1 MNNVNSHWGVELIPI
16 LIKQGS
22 DTLAVILPGIGYT
35 IDRVT
40 LEYSSELALKL
51 GFDLLKVEY
60 GFQVARK
67 EFNVEKEFDII
78 VEETLEIVENALSE
92 NYKNIVIIGK
102 SIGTCVQNLL
112 NDRIE
117 GYNIENIYIS
127 PINKTVEMGIKENSL
142 VITGT
147 KDPLLSKENLE
158 KIKDISGSDLVTIK
172 DGNHALN
179 IEKDPIKS
187 LRSQTE
193 VIEFMEGFLYK
204 KIIEK

>member
-1 MNNVNSHWGVELIPI
+1 MDNINSHWGVELIPT

-78 VEETLEIVENALSE
+78 VEETLEIVENALDES
-92 NYKNIVIIGK
+92 YKNIVIIGK

-112 NDRIE
+112 NDRIK
-117 GYNIENIYIS
+117 GYNIENVYIS

-158 KIKDISGSDLVTIK
+158 KIKDISGADLVTIK

-193 VIEFMEGFLYK
+193 VIEFIEGFLYK

>member
-1 MNNVNSHWGVELIPI
+1 MNNINSHWGVELIPT

-78 VEETLEIVENALSE
+78 VEETLEIVENALDES
-92 NYKNIVIIGK
+92 YKNIVIIGK

-112 NDRIE
+112 NNRIK
-117 GYNIENIYIS
+117 GYNIENVYIS

-158 KIKDISGSDLVTIK
+158 KIKDISGADLVTIK

-193 VIEFMEGFLYK
+193 VIEFIEGFLYK

>member
-1 MNNVNSHWGVELIPI
+1 MNNVNSHWGVELIPT

-22 DTLAVILPGIGYT
+22 DTLVVILPGIGYT

-78 VEETLEIVENALSE
+78 VEETLEIVQNALNES
-92 NYKNIVIIGK
+92 YKNIVIIGK

-158 KIKDISGSDLVTIK
+158 KIKDISGADLVTIK

>member
-1 MNNVNSHWGVELIPI
+1 MNNVNSHWGVELIPT

-67 EFNVEKEFDII
+67 EFNLEKEFDII
-78 VEETLEIVENALSE
+78 VEETLEIVQNALNE

-158 KIKDISGSDLVTIK
+158 KIKDISGADLVTIK

>member
-1 MNNVNSHWGVELIPI
+1 MNNVNSHWGVELIPT

-78 VEETLEIVENALSE
+78 VEETLEIVENSLSE

-158 KIKDISGSDLVTIK
+158 KIKDISGADLVTIK

>member
-1 MNNVNSHWGVELIPI
+1 MNNVNSHWGVELIPT

-78 VEETLEIVENALSE
+78 VEETLEIVQNALSE

-112 NDRIE
+112 NDRIK
-117 GYNIENIYIS
+117 GYNIENVYIS

-147 KDPLLSKENLE
+147 KEPLLSKENLE
-158 KIKDISGSDLVTIK
+158 KIRDISGADLVTIK
-172 DGNHALN
+172 DGNHSLN

-193 VIEFMEGFLYK
+193 VIEFIEGFLYK
-204 KIIEK
+204 KIIKK

>member
-1 MNNVNSHWGVELIPI
+1 MNNVNSHWGVELIPT

-78 VEETLEIVENALSE
+78 VEETLEIVENALDES
-92 NYKNIVIIGK
+92 YKNIVIIGK

-112 NDRIE
+112 NDRIK
-117 GYNIENIYIS
+117 GYNIENVYIS

-158 KIKDISGSDLVTIK
+158 KIKDISGADLVTIK

-193 VIEFMEGFLYK
+193 VIEFIEGFLYK

>member
-1 MNNVNSHWGVELIPI
+1 MNNVNSHWGVELIPT

-147 KDPLLSKENLE
+147 KDPLISKENLE
-158 KIKDISGSDLVTIK
+158 KIKDISGADLVTIK

>member
-1 MNNVNSHWGVELIPI
+1 MNNINSHWGVELIPT

-78 VEETLEIVENALSE
+78 VEETLEIVENALDES
-92 NYKNIVIIGK
+92 YKNIVIIGK

-112 NDRIE
+112 NDRIK
-117 GYNIENIYIS
+117 GYNIENVYIS

-158 KIKDISGSDLVTIK
+158 KIKDISGADLVTIK

-193 VIEFMEGFLYK
+193 VIEFIEGFLYK

>member
-1 MNNVNSHWGVELIPI
+1 MNNVNSHWGVELIPT

-78 VEETLEIVENALSE
+78 VEETLEIVQNALSE

-158 KIKDISGSDLVTIK
+158 KIKDISGADLVTIK

>member
-1 MNNVNSHWGVELIPI
+1 MNNVNSHWGVELIPT

-78 VEETLEIVENALSE
+78 VEETLEIVENALDES
-92 NYKNIVIIGK
+92 YKNIVIIGK

-112 NDRIE
+112 NNRIK
-117 GYNIENIYIS
+117 GYNIENVYIS

-158 KIKDISGSDLVTIK
+158 KIKDISGADLVTIK

-193 VIEFMEGFLYK
+193 VIEFIEGVLYK

>member
-1 MNNVNSHWGVELIPI
+1 MNNVNSHWGVELIPT

-147 KDPLLSKENLE
+147 KDPLLAKENLE

-204 KIIEK
+204 KIIEN

>member
-1 MNNVNSHWGVELIPI
+1 MNNVNSHWGVELIPT

-78 VEETLEIVENALSE
+78 VEETLEIVQNALSE

-127 PINKTVEMGIKENSL
+127 PINKTVEMEIKENSL

-158 KIKDISGSDLVTIK
+158 KIKDISGADLVTIK

>member
-1 MNNVNSHWGVELIPI
+1 MNNVNSHWGVELIPT

-158 KIKDISGSDLVTIK
+158 KID
-172 DGNHALN
+172 
-179 IEKDPIKS
+179 
-187 LRSQTE
+187 R
-193 VIEFMEGFLYK
+193 
-204 KIIEK
+204 IIFNVFKVYDYEIYIYNYY

>member
-1 MNNVNSHWGVELIPI
+1 MNNVNSHWGVELIPT

-127 PINKTVEMGIKENSL
+127 PINKTLEMGIKENSL

-158 KIKDISGSDLVTIK
+158 KIKDISGADLVTIK

>member
-1 MNNVNSHWGVELIPI
+1 MNNVNSHWGVELIPT

-67 EFNVEKEFDII
+67 EFNVEKEFNII
-78 VEETLEIVENALSE
+78 VEETLEIVQNALNE

-158 KIKDISGSDLVTIK
+158 KIKNISRADLVTIK

-187 LRSQTE
+187 LKSQTE

>member
-1 MNNVNSHWGVELIPI
+1 MNNVNSHWGVELIPT

-67 EFNVEKEFDII
+67 EFNVEKEFNII
-78 VEETLEIVENALSE
+78 VEETLEIVQNALNE

-158 KIKDISGSDLVTIK
+158 KIKNISGADLVPIK

-187 LRSQTE
+187 LKSQTE

>member
-1 MNNVNSHWGVELIPI
+1 MNNVNSHWGVELIPA

-147 KDPLLSKENLE
+147 KDPLISKENLE

>member
-1 MNNVNSHWGVELIPI
+1 MNNVNSHWGVELIPT

-78 VEETLEIVENALSE
+78 VEETLEIVENALNES
-92 NYKNIVIIGK
+92 YKNIVIIGK

-127 PINKTVEMGIKENSL
+127 PINKTVEMGIKEDSL

-158 KIKDISGSDLVTIK
+158 KIKDISGADLVTIK

-204 KIIEK
+204 KIIKK

>member
-1 MNNVNSHWGVELIPI
+1 MNNVNSHWGVELIPT

-67 EFNVEKEFDII
+67 EFNVEKEFHII
-78 VEETLEIVENALSE
+78 VEETLEIVENALDES
-92 NYKNIVIIGK
+92 YKNIVIIGK

-112 NDRIE
+112 NDRIK
-117 GYNIENIYIS
+117 GYNIENVYIS

-158 KIKDISGSDLVTIK
+158 KIKDISGADLVTIK

-193 VIEFMEGFLYK
+193 VIEFIEGFLYK

>member
-1 MNNVNSHWGVELIPI
+1 MNNVNSHWGVELIPA

-78 VEETLEIVENALSE
+78 VEETLEIVENALDES
-92 NYKNIVIIGK
+92 YKNIVIIGK

-112 NDRIE
+112 NDRIK
-117 GYNIENIYIS
+117 GYNIENVYIS

-158 KIKDISGSDLVTIK
+158 KIKDISGADLVTIK

-193 VIEFMEGFLYK
+193 VIEFIEGFLYK

>member
-1 MNNVNSHWGVELIPI
+1 MNNVNSHWGVELIPT

-78 VEETLEIVENALSE
+78 VEETLEIVQNALSE

-112 NDRIE
+112 NDGIE

-158 KIKDISGSDLVTIK
+158 KIKDISGADLVTIK

>member
-1 MNNVNSHWGVELIPI
+1 MNNVNSHWGVELIPT

-22 DTLAVILPGIGYT
+22 DTLVVILPGIGYT

-78 VEETLEIVENALSE
+78 VEETLEIVQNALNES
-92 NYKNIVIIGK
+92 YKNIVIIGK

-158 KIKDISGSDLVTIK
+158 KIKDISGADLVTIK

-193 VIEFMEGFLYK
+193 VIEFIEGFLYK

>member
-1 MNNVNSHWGVELIPI
+1 MNNVNSHWGVELIPT

-67 EFNVEKEFDII
+67 EFNVEKEFNII
-78 VEETLEIVENALSE
+78 VEETLEIVQNALNE

-158 KIKDISGSDLVTIK
+158 KIKNISGADLVTIK

-187 LRSQTE
+187 LKSQTE

>member
-1 MNNVNSHWGVELIPI
+1 MNNVNSHWGVELIPT

-158 KIKDISGSDLVTIK
+158 KIKDISGADLVTIK
-172 DGNHALN
+172 AGNHALN

>member
-1 MNNVNSHWGVELIPI
+1 MNNVNSHWGVELIPT

-78 VEETLEIVENALSE
+78 VEETLEIVENALDES
-92 NYKNIVIIGK
+92 YKNIVIIGK

-112 NDRIE
+112 NDRIK
-117 GYNIENIYIS
+117 GYNIENVYIS

-147 KDPLLSKENLE
+147 KDPLLSKESLE
-158 KIKDISGSDLVTIK
+158 KIKDISGADLVTIK

-193 VIEFMEGFLYK
+193 VIEFIEGFLYK

>member
-1 MNNVNSHWGVELIPI
+1 MNNVNSHWGVELIPT

-67 EFNVEKEFDII
+67 EFNLEKEFDII
-78 VEETLEIVENALSE
+78 VEETLEIVQNALSE

-112 NDRIE
+112 NDGIE

-158 KIKDISGSDLVTIK
+158 KIKDISGADLVTIK

>member
-1 MNNVNSHWGVELIPI
+1 MNNVNSHWGVELIPT

-127 PINKTVEMGIKENSL
+127 PINKTVEMGIKEDSL

-158 KIKDISGSDLVTIK
+158 KIKDISGADLVTIK

>member
-1 MNNVNSHWGVELIPI
+1 MNNVNSHWGVELIPT

-78 VEETLEIVENALSE
+78 VDETLEIVQNALSE
-92 NYKNIVIIGK
+92 KYKNIVIIGK

-158 KIKDISGSDLVTIK
+158 KIKDISGADLVTIK

>member
-1 MNNVNSHWGVELIPI
+1 MNNVNSHWGVELIPT

-40 LEYSSELALKL
+40 LEYSSELSLKL

-78 VEETLEIVENALSE
+78 VEETLEIVQNALNES
-92 NYKNIVIIGK
+92 YKNIVIIGK

-179 IEKDPIKS
+179 IEKDPINS

>member
-1 MNNVNSHWGVELIPI
+1 
-16 LIKQGS
+16 
-22 DTLAVILPGIGYT
+22 
-35 IDRVT
+35 
-40 LEYSSELALKL
+40 
-51 GFDLLKVEY
+51 
-60 GFQVARK
+60 
-67 EFNVEKEFDII
+67 
-78 VEETLEIVENALSE
+78 
-92 NYKNIVIIGK
+92 
-102 SIGTCVQNLL
+102 
-112 NDRIE
+112 
-117 GYNIENIYIS
+117 
-127 PINKTVEMGIKENSL
+127 MGIKENSL

-158 KIKDISGSDLVTIK
+158 KIKDISGADLVTIK

>member
-1 MNNVNSHWGVELIPI
+1 MNNVNSHWGVELIPT

-22 DTLAVILPGIGYT
+22 DTLVVILPGIGYT

-78 VEETLEIVENALSE
+78 VEETLEIVQNSLDES
-92 NYKNIVIIGK
+92 YKNIVIIGK

-158 KIKDISGSDLVTIK
+158 KIKDISGADLVTIK

-193 VIEFMEGFLYK
+193 VIEFIEGFLYK

>member
-1 MNNVNSHWGVELIPI
+1 MNNVDSHWGVELIPT

-40 LEYSSELALKL
+40 LEYSSELSLKL

-78 VEETLEIVENALSE
+78 VEETLEIVQNALSE

-117 GYNIENIYIS
+117 GCNIENIYIS

-158 KIKDISGSDLVTIK
+158 KIKEISGADLVTIK

>member
-1 MNNVNSHWGVELIPI
+1 MNNVNSHWGVELIPT

-158 KIKDISGSDLVTIK
+158 KIKDISGADLVTIK

>member
-1 MNNVNSHWGVELIPI
+1 
-16 LIKQGS
+16 
-22 DTLAVILPGIGYT
+22 LAVILPGIGYT

-127 PINKTVEMGIKENSL
+127 PINKTVEM
-142 VITGT
+142 
-147 KDPLLSKENLE
+147 
-158 KIKDISGSDLVTIK
+158 
-172 DGNHALN
+172 
-179 IEKDPIKS
+179 
-187 LRSQTE
+187 
-193 VIEFMEGFLYK
+193 
-204 KIIEK
+204 

>member
-1 MNNVNSHWGVELIPI
+1 MNNVNSHWGVELIPT
-16 LIKQGS
+16 LIKQGN

-78 VEETLEIVENALSE
+78 VEETLEIVENALDES
-92 NYKNIVIIGK
+92 YKNIVIIGK

-112 NDRIE
+112 NDRIK
-117 GYNIENIYIS
+117 GYNIENVYIS

-158 KIKDISGSDLVTIK
+158 KIKDISGADLVTIK

-193 VIEFMEGFLYK
+193 VIEFIEGFLYK
-204 KIIEK
+204 KVIKK

>member
-1 MNNVNSHWGVELIPI
+1 MNNVNSHWGVELIPT

-78 VEETLEIVENALSE
+78 VEETLEIVENALDES
-92 NYKNIVIIGK
+92 YKNIVIIGK

-112 NDRIE
+112 NNRIK
-117 GYNIENIYIS
+117 GYNIENVYIS

-158 KIKDISGSDLVTIK
+158 KIKDISGADLVTIK

-193 VIEFMEGFLYK
+193 VIEFIEGFLYK

>member
-1 MNNVNSHWGVELIPI
+1 MNNVNSHWGVELIPT

-158 KIKDISGSDLVTIK
+158 KIKYISGSDLVTIK

>member
-1 MNNVNSHWGVELIPI
+1 MNNVNSHWGVELIPT

-78 VEETLEIVENALSE
+78 VEETLEIVQNALNE

-158 KIKDISGSDLVTIK
+158 KIKDISGADLVTIK

-193 VIEFMEGFLYK
+193 VIEFIEGFLYK
-204 KIIEK
+204 KIIKK